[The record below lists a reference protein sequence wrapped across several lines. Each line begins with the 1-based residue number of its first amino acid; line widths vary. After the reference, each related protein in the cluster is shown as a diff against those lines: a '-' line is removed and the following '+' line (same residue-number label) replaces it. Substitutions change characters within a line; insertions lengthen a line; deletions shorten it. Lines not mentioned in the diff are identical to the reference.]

1 MLKLPGSEGVAWTGE
16 KSHGVVRII
25 IISLMLPWHF
35 SSPFGSRPDVGTR
48 NQFSM
53 SNCLQ
58 ILRIFSAESLHLHE
72 SFLIVYEF

>member
-1 MLKLPGSEGVAWTGE
+1 MLKLPGSGGVAWTGE
-16 KSHGVVRII
+16 KSHGVII
-25 IISLMLPWHF
+25 RIISLMLPWHF

-58 ILRIFSAESLHLHE
+58 ILRMFCAESLHLHG